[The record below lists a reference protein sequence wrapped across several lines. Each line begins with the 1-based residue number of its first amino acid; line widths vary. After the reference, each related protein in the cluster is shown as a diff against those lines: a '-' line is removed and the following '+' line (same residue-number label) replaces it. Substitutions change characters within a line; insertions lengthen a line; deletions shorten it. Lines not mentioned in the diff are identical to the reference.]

1 MNKDLTFGFVKQIQ
15 AAAASDAQFLKNL
28 ESFWSKYQKGKDEQQ
43 RKQSGKNL
51 PNIEAFTELLDEIHA
66 QKSDDTDGSNGATT
80 DSIKQFDLL
89 LVDIPNNNDL
99 LITYNNNGVGAPP
112 NVSFKTEKSR
122 VRQTQLSNT
131 LVIMINL
138 NVY

>member
-1 MNKDLTFGFVKQIQ
+1 MNKDHTIGFVKQIQ

-66 QKSDDTDGSNGATT
+66 QKSDDTDGSKDGITH
-80 DSIKQFDLL
+80 SIKQSDLL
-89 LVDIPNNNDL
+89 LLDIPNNNDL
-99 LITYNNNGVGAPP
+99 TITYNSNNKNEIGAPP
-112 NVSFKTEKSR
+112 NISFKTEKSR
-122 VRQTQLSNT
+122 LRQSQL
-131 LVIMINL
+131 
-138 NVY
+138 